1 MNIRLKKILASMLTI
16 ALLLSNSN
24 AMVLAEEF
32 SSESNAAQTASEENS
47 VAEENGVE
55 SEETIAI
62 ESEPINIIQEQDAN
76 GETLEQD
83 ENTMSEQEWIEST
96 SESQL
101 TENEEDSN
109 AVDDTLNDD
118 IFDEV
123 TLALTLVSDESEN
136 QTIKLN
142 TAEDFVNLS
151 KKKAS
156 TYQHSSIVIAPH
168 DNEGLDLSNTGF
180 SGLGSEDYPF
190 EGTIGFAGTYTGY
203 ITLDKALFN
212 VLSQDAQ
219 FSSALNLEAANNMLD
234 PLLTKKYVKGNND
247 ASSNTISLN
256 LDAVSK
262 QIDEEGTLAYSSFGG
277 IIGKID
283 TSASIA
289 LSVTSSVAV
298 GQCAVNGTGN
308 RGFFCNT
315 LGQNASLTVSGF
327 TGNADFNVTST
338 NGNAGTLVGL
348 MDSGAH
354 LTVTPELTFTGS
366 VNGDS
371 NAGGLVGSTA
381 QSAVIE
387 LSDNYSVSGGKISS
401 SNGNAGGLLGSLDDT
416 DIRIAENKK
425 VSVSGISLSSN
436 NSTGASGGLLG
447 NCCISRE
454 TTFDLSKYS
463 VNSVKITAGKY
474 SGGVFGVLKNQSANN
489 TITVSNGENIS
500 SNGKNTHNYG
510 GLIGKYQADQL
521 TSGLSLNSLTISS
534 EHNERKTSYSGVI
547 AEVAG
552 KSYVKMDE
560 LNVKVKQNSENGT
573 YFGGL
578 IAYSSNDANNS
589 AFFDI
594 GTVTISSDKN
604 NKASYSGGL
613 VGYLENGVI
622 RLSGKTDISKIQ
634 PQEVLPGY
642 GQLVGYRGA
651 ALVYAL
657 GTGSNY
663 DDTAKT
669 GWTLVRDGRGN
680 FISDIGNWGEV
691 VRVDGSKLKE
701 TQIITE
707 NDTENLLCF
716 DRVKH
721 IVTINGFHAYGE
733 NSSRGEIHNAQN
745 FAAIALSLQCKDAM
759 NGGALRLSTVVQ
771 PTWWIYLEADINL
784 QDTGVIG
791 FSRDDGS
798 NEAFT
803 GKFDG
808 KNHALTLDIGDAY
821 GVMADGGTACV
832 QRNNGC
838 GQIYNHKYIGLFAKT
853 KNITG
858 SNGIYNLTVNGNI
871 YYGLANSSY
880 EIWAGGLVSNQLQGT
895 ATFSGVTSD
904 VNISINSVQN
914 AQTTRTGGFVGY
926 ASSAANMKFENCKWK
941 GCFDKNKEG
950 KSYFIGGYIGCIGD
964 AQVGSIILNNSSI
977 GNGNDDRASIT
988 TLDSATDSKIGGILA
1003 ATENNGNSKITI
1015 TATDFAIDGFT
1026 ISSDATGNTGGF
1038 LGYEWHN
1045 VDFEAKGVE
1054 IKNAALNAENAGFGG
1069 LVYEAS
1075 GHWNVDALQNESNS
1089 KAGIRYGN
1097 GVSFKGKSIEDT
1109 PSALLVCRGDHYNG
1123 DTNKNYALYLEIDS
1137 PHAYQVDPTVS
1148 VTLKSGIYFDELV
1161 GVSIGDNGNGV
1172 VSIATDSSLNRDAC
1186 TTYTKQLTTDYPNPH
1201 TRYYYNLNSF
1211 DKADGKIESG
1221 QKLVMWSVGQ
1231 YCENNLTE
1239 YFISNG
1245 MKGGTTTLGGNI
1257 DLSGLSYYPID
1268 FSGNLEMSNATI
1280 KFDYDTINS
1289 FETGNEAQN
1298 RVENKL
1304 LNNAEKQHYLMQTGL
1319 LLNLTSPQTST
1330 ATLSLQNSTLS
1341 GSVGQTAEGESGALI
1356 VGTMSGKVTDN
1367 KVYPATVKID
1377 GLTLNGIYVAGV
1389 EQDDYAPLLVNVAGS
1404 NSTLN
1409 IKGVTTSDQYD
1420 ADKRTYAATS
1430 LFGNIGDE
1438 NAINMNVTFQNM
1450 KLDARKTSNDSSSY
1464 IYNTT
1469 QSIFTKATF
1478 LNSFAY
1484 DPNDT
1489 ASSGSYTF
1497 TKEDTVT
1504 KNEQGQWNGNVT
1516 YGLEISNT
1524 VSGRNPGSQ
1533 YHYLG
1538 DIDHLEFVVDAILRT
1553 TSQGS
1558 TDNTCFANGKYLR
1571 YVRIKEG
1578 HENKLY
1584 YHELDINLQ
1593 SASILE
1599 GCGTYND
1606 PFIIRSG
1613 AQLEAAAAFIAS
1625 GNSNGWEVNLPYNIV
1640 KNKGSLSAHDNTE
1653 KGHYKYT
1660 SSETWKTTDEVD
1672 KDLTSA
1678 SVRAYMRNAY
1688 YQIVEDIH
1696 LSESFYGLGGP
1707 NPDSNTFSGVI
1718 VGKKTYGTSPT
1729 VYITAQGT
1737 TKAFGGL
1744 IAFSQGSVVKNLT
1757 LDFGGKA
1764 ESSEGADDDLK
1775 EMKVTIESQAPS
1787 QERTN
1792 QSFFG
1797 GVIGYVVGGDNIIDG
1812 VTLNKLATTSV
1823 EVTGDNAYIT
1833 DIGGYVGLVGGNLQ
1847 SGGGVIFRNI
1857 SGMGIADF
1865 AGDSYKDYYYRNPFV
1880 GRVLDG
1886 YAFSEECVLDNT
1898 DKNYKIPK
1906 LVTETSTLRVTDS
1919 EIEIN
1924 SPQQLWV
1931 LSAIVNSGAGG
1942 GKVANNKIEYN
1953 NDAYKYGRSR
1963 TGTYENVGTAAAST
1977 EDNTDN
1983 TYWGGDFEK
1992 TKNQISYLV
2001 SKYAESIEAA
2011 KLSNDK
2017 NHSVIFSANCDMS
2030 SYGNGFRGIGTTYQD
2045 NNNTSIKDRTLLIK
2059 GKVGDKDT
2067 TNRTIALSRDIKEYA
2082 SEGNGGWW
2090 AQGVGLFPVVCFKE
2104 NTTVSYLKITGK
2116 SCISYKDNRTDRE
2129 LDYIGETSAGG
2140 FAGMTANGS
2149 GEKNVTFSYVRAEKL
2164 IVTGAKYSG
2173 GFFGVVGKSSRTT
2186 QGSSTIT
2193 QISTMVGNYTFTSC
2207 GYSDIT
2213 VEGGYSAGGFI
2224 GTYKNDSKS
2233 ITVNGGTQLES
2244 SDIGWIKDA
2253 CLEMYSAGCTADAK
2267 TKGYSGGGGI
2277 IGYYYGNNMNV
2288 ASKSTNKE
2296 DDGNVVIDHIYIYGP
2311 QFAYNCDYGLGG
2323 IIGLQAKGE
2332 LNIRNTNISH
2342 TAIEVKI
2349 DDNYEGQHKKNLRYY
2364 TTPACGLLKGY
2375 TTTWSR
2381 VSNLNITNCS
2391 VLNAGYCGGLFGQC
2405 NGFEVYDTTLSNL
2418 VVYSQGA
2425 GSYSG
2430 SAKVGGIV
2438 GGTGDDWYVERLT
2451 MTAVTV
2457 ISDGT
2462 TGLVE
2467 GNEVYGKNISITDFI
2482 NTDCVVATTQVKS
2495 AGYFLGGG
2503 TDPGSSNT
2511 TPGTDKV
2518 AGAAGMIIGA
2528 NKNNSNGELQNNCK
2542 LMGFNIGVN
2551 NLTLGYYCGG
2561 DRSDLTYR
2569 YDKEHYSGQFQSKSK
2584 ENSIELSKN
2593 TIGVYDEESE
2603 TGTPYSKITMSD
2615 LNHYTGGY
2623 LGLIT
2628 GGENDNGGGYIQV
2641 VGLSVQGGFYPYEL
2655 NGNGDATFA
2664 SKSLKNDGMINYVGN
2679 QKENNY
2685 VIFADY
2691 LGKSFSDKDANQEGT
2706 KGIID
2711 SGYPQNI
2718 PATSPYV
2725 IINSTA
2731 DLKVYSS
2738 AEDTAGMKL
2747 TSDGMNGTAK
2757 SSIVTDV
2764 LDPDTGK
2771 PYQQRYNRVTYKKTG
2786 EDDNVSLAN
2795 VAEKFDTTNG
2805 EYNDKMSTYFT
2816 ASESN
2821 QENYQGMEDFDVL
2834 VIDTTKSTEISLMIH
2849 EYISLLTNCDQ
2860 TGKFL
2865 SSDSDKSTK
2874 IKEQYTSINAY
2885 TYKWDG
2891 SKFVKTDN
2899 SSLIINS
2906 DHSLSVRVGAHDN
2919 QNDQFT
2925 VLDVYYKSKCLGWST
2940 GTRQENAEGYH
2951 LFIPVVVKKVLR
2963 TEFTIRMHSGSS
2975 DYASAYSGNSAILAN
2990 YGERF
2995 TAQLTYSY
3003 IWTADEWN
3011 SNIASGENFLWS
3023 YDKQVKLGDQKGSLG
3038 EETTRYTLVD
3048 MNRRGDGN
3056 TFFTGNGTALESVE
3070 GKTEAILKFDKLRG
3084 YSSVYLSDLLPLT
3097 EKTDVNG
3104 TLKRVESTDSAA
3116 TIRRWDGIQYI
3127 YYAPKTDKDVAGTT
3141 YYTLTVGSG
3150 TEEVKVS
3157 EVYYLTV
3164 NCKEDKGVITQVAT
3178 LGLDKMTS
3186 TNPLALPSRMRVNPG
3201 YNIYT
3206 LGKFYELSDVSITPS
3221 GENKTGSIQ
3230 VVENDYI
3237 DLELCTNV
3245 SVPEKDREVFNSYA
3259 MNDATFFRFAI
3270 QMHNDGNTGS
3280 DQILA
3285 STIDVSGVKLGNNE
3299 IASSDYSCEIS
3310 NGILY
3315 LTIKNRTGSDF
3326 LNTKVT
3332 ANIKLGYE
3340 GDADRIDS
3348 QFPLRSVSDTPGIT
3362 FSVNAAIAY
3371 SENSL
3376 DGSTM
3381 SEVASNSSKF
3391 YRETVNSA
3399 EITYN
3404 AYSTVS
3410 EDGNVSQLGINGKEV
3425 AENGGIQIT
3434 TQGMYNATQMS
3445 GLNTEDEQSEN
3456 YPYYLAGTLELQ
3468 KKTGS
3473 AGACA
3478 YIPVTMS
3485 DYIETVS
3492 INQGTPGTPGYS
3504 YNFKIELTEEQVKN
3518 IDHDQIEIDISYF
3531 VKSDKKI
3538 ENLGEKGQY
3547 ANYMVILKAHLENK
3561 SGKKLIDDVSDY
3573 IIYTNAKFYNGII
3586 STRDFNQ

>member
-1 MNIRLKKILASMLTI
+1 MNIRLKKILASMLTVT
-16 ALLLSNSN
+16 LLLSNSN
-24 AMVLAEEF
+24 AVVFAEEF
-32 SSESNAAQTASEENS
+32 SSESNTQTASEDHVVTSEKND
-47 VAEENGVE
+47 VE
-55 SEETIAI
+55 SEETISI
-62 ESEPINIIQEQDAN
+62 ENEPSNDIQEQDAD
-76 GETLEQD
+76 GEIIEPD
-83 ENTMSEQEWIEST
+83 ENTMSEQEWIESI

-136 QTIKLN
+136 QTIPLN

-168 DNEGLDLSNTGF
+168 DKEGLDLSNTGF

-262 QIDEEGTLAYSSFGG
+262 QIDEEGTLSYSSFGG
-277 IIGKID
+277 IIGEID

-327 TGNADFNVTST
+327 TDNADFNVTST

-348 MDSGAH
+348 MSSGAH
-354 LTVTPELTFTGS
+354 LTVTPEFTFTGS
-366 VNGDS
+366 VNGYS
-371 NAGGLVGSTA
+371 NAGGLVGSA
-381 QSAVIE
+381 DKSAVVE
-387 LSDNYSVSGGKISS
+387 LRENYSVSEGTISS
-401 SNGNAGGLLGSLDDT
+401 SNGNAGGLFGSLDDT
-416 DIRIAENKK
+416 AIDIAENKN

-721 IVTINGFHAYGE
+721 TVTINGFHAYGE

-832 QRNNGC
+832 QQNNGC

-1015 TATDFAIDGFT
+1015 TATDFVIDGFT

-1045 VDFEAKGVE
+1045 VDFEANGVE
-1054 IKNAALNAENAGFGG
+1054 IKNATLNAEKAGFGG

-1075 GHWNVDALQNESNS
+1075 GHWTVGVLDTESS
-1089 KAGIRYGN
+1089 QKVGISYGK
-1097 GVSFKGKSIEDT
+1097 GVLFSGKSINAT
-1109 PSALLVCRGDHYNG
+1109 PSALLVCRGDHYNT
-1123 DTNKNYALYLEIDS
+1123 DTNKNYALYLEIDL
-1137 PHAYQVDPTVS
+1137 PHAYQVDSTVS
-1148 VTLKSGIYFDELV
+1148 VTLKSGTYFDELV

-1186 TTYTKQLTTDYPNPH
+1186 TTYTKQLTTDYQNPH

-1211 DKADGKIESG
+1211 AKAEETIDSG
-1221 QKLVMWSVGQ
+1221 TGLVMWSVGQ
-1231 YCENNLTE
+1231 YCESNLTG
-1239 YFISNG
+1239 YFISGEKGADTIIAG
-1245 MKGGTTTLGGNI
+1245 MI
-1257 DLSGLSYYPID
+1257 DLTGLSYYPVD
-1268 FSGNLEMSNATI
+1268 YSGNLTLEEVVIT
-1280 KFDYDTINS
+1280 FDYAQINS
-1289 FETGNEAQN
+1289 LETG
-1298 RVENKL
+1298 NKL
-1304 LNNAEKQHYLMQTGL
+1304 LNNAKKQHYLMQTGL

-1718 VGKKTYGTSPT
+1718 IGKKADGTNPI

-1737 TKAFGGL
+1737 TKAFGGV

-1775 EMKVTIESQAPS
+1775 AMKVTIESQAPS
-1787 QERTN
+1787 QERAN

-1812 VTLNKLATTSV
+1812 VTLNNLDTTSV
-1823 EVTGDNAYIT
+1823 KVTGVNVYIA

-1857 SGMGIADF
+1857 SGTGIADF
-1865 AGDSYKDYYYRNPFV
+1865 AEDSYKDYYYRNPFV

-1886 YAFSEECVLDNT
+1886 YVFSEGCVLDNT
-1898 DKNYKIPK
+1898 DKNYKIPE
-1906 LVTETSTLRVTDS
+1906 LVYGDENRLTVDSS
-1919 EIEIN
+1919 EITIG
-1924 SPQQLWV
+1924 SQQQLWV

-1942 GKVANNKIEYN
+1942 GQVANNKIEYN

-2001 SKYAESIEAA
+2001 SKYAVSTEAA
-2011 KLSNDK
+2011 KLSNNN

-2059 GKVGDKDT
+2059 GKVGDKNT
-2067 TNRTIALSRDIKEYA
+2067 TNRTIKLSRDIKEYA

-2090 AQGVGLFPVVCFKE
+2090 AQGVGLFPVVCFKAQ
-2104 NTTVSYLKITGK
+2104 TTVSYLTITGT
-2116 SCISYKDNRTDRE
+2116 SCISYKDYRINKN
-2129 LDYIGETSAGG
+2129 LDYIGETCAGG

-2149 GEKNVTFSYVRAEKL
+2149 GENNVTFSNVKAENLMVK
-2164 IVTGAKYSG
+2164 GAKYSG
-2173 GFFGVVGKSSRTT
+2173 GFFGVIGYSSRTT
-2186 QGSSTIT
+2186 QGSTTIS
-2193 QISTMVGNYTFTSC
+2193 QISTKVGNYTFTSC

-2224 GTYKNDSKS
+2224 GTYKNDDKT

-2253 CLEMYSAGCTADAK
+2253 CLEMYSAGCKTDAK

-2277 IGYYYGNNMNV
+2277 VGYYYGSDMHV
-2288 ASKSTNKE
+2288 ASKNYNAD
-2296 DDGNVVIDHIYIYGP
+2296 DDG
-2311 QFAYNCDYGLGG
+2311 
-2323 IIGLQAKGE
+2323 
-2332 LNIRNTNISH
+2332 
-2342 TAIEVKI
+2342 
-2349 DDNYEGQHKKNLRYY
+2349 
-2364 TTPACGLLKGY
+2364 
-2375 TTTWSR
+2375 
-2381 VSNLNITNCS
+2381 
-2391 VLNAGYCGGLFGQC
+2391 
-2405 NGFEVYDTTLSNL
+2405 
-2418 VVYSQGA
+2418 
-2425 GSYSG
+2425 
-2430 SAKVGGIV
+2430 
-2438 GGTGDDWYVERLT
+2438 
-2451 MTAVTV
+2451 
-2457 ISDGT
+2457 
-2462 TGLVE
+2462 
-2467 GNEVYGKNISITDFI
+2467 
-2482 NTDCVVATTQVKS
+2482 
-2495 AGYFLGGG
+2495 
-2503 TDPGSSNT
+2503 
-2511 TPGTDKV
+2511 
-2518 AGAAGMIIGA
+2518 
-2528 NKNNSNGELQNNCK
+2528 
-2542 LMGFNIGVN
+2542 
-2551 NLTLGYYCGG
+2551 
-2561 DRSDLTYR
+2561 
-2569 YDKEHYSGQFQSKSK
+2569 
-2584 ENSIELSKN
+2584 
-2593 TIGVYDEESE
+2593 
-2603 TGTPYSKITMSD
+2603 
-2615 LNHYTGGY
+2615 
-2623 LGLIT
+2623 
-2628 GGENDNGGGYIQV
+2628 
-2641 VGLSVQGGFYPYEL
+2641 
-2655 NGNGDATFA
+2655 
-2664 SKSLKNDGMINYVGN
+2664 
-2679 QKENNY
+2679 
-2685 VIFADY
+2685 
-2691 LGKSFSDKDANQEGT
+2691 
-2706 KGIID
+2706 
-2711 SGYPQNI
+2711 
-2718 PATSPYV
+2718 
-2725 IINSTA
+2725 
-2731 DLKVYSS
+2731 
-2738 AEDTAGMKL
+2738 
-2747 TSDGMNGTAK
+2747 
-2757 SSIVTDV
+2757 
-2764 LDPDTGK
+2764 
-2771 PYQQRYNRVTYKKTG
+2771 
-2786 EDDNVSLAN
+2786 
-2795 VAEKFDTTNG
+2795 
-2805 EYNDKMSTYFT
+2805 
-2816 ASESN
+2816 
-2821 QENYQGMEDFDVL
+2821 
-2834 VIDTTKSTEISLMIH
+2834 
-2849 EYISLLTNCDQ
+2849 
-2860 TGKFL
+2860 
-2865 SSDSDKSTK
+2865 
-2874 IKEQYTSINAY
+2874 
-2885 TYKWDG
+2885 
-2891 SKFVKTDN
+2891 
-2899 SSLIINS
+2899 
-2906 DHSLSVRVGAHDN
+2906 
-2919 QNDQFT
+2919 
-2925 VLDVYYKSKCLGWST
+2925 
-2940 GTRQENAEGYH
+2940 
-2951 LFIPVVVKKVLR
+2951 
-2963 TEFTIRMHSGSS
+2963 
-2975 DYASAYSGNSAILAN
+2975 
-2990 YGERF
+2990 
-2995 TAQLTYSY
+2995 
-3003 IWTADEWN
+3003 
-3011 SNIASGENFLWS
+3011 
-3023 YDKQVKLGDQKGSLG
+3023 
-3038 EETTRYTLVD
+3038 
-3048 MNRRGDGN
+3048 
-3056 TFFTGNGTALESVE
+3056 
-3070 GKTEAILKFDKLRG
+3070 
-3084 YSSVYLSDLLPLT
+3084 
-3097 EKTDVNG
+3097 
-3104 TLKRVESTDSAA
+3104 
-3116 TIRRWDGIQYI
+3116 
-3127 YYAPKTDKDVAGTT
+3127 
-3141 YYTLTVGSG
+3141 
-3150 TEEVKVS
+3150 
-3157 EVYYLTV
+3157 
-3164 NCKEDKGVITQVAT
+3164 
-3178 LGLDKMTS
+3178 
-3186 TNPLALPSRMRVNPG
+3186 
-3201 YNIYT
+3201 
-3206 LGKFYELSDVSITPS
+3206 
-3221 GENKTGSIQ
+3221 
-3230 VVENDYI
+3230 
-3237 DLELCTNV
+3237 
-3245 SVPEKDREVFNSYA
+3245 
-3259 MNDATFFRFAI
+3259 
-3270 QMHNDGNTGS
+3270 
-3280 DQILA
+3280 
-3285 STIDVSGVKLGNNE
+3285 
-3299 IASSDYSCEIS
+3299 
-3310 NGILY
+3310 
-3315 LTIKNRTGSDF
+3315 
-3326 LNTKVT
+3326 
-3332 ANIKLGYE
+3332 
-3340 GDADRIDS
+3340 
-3348 QFPLRSVSDTPGIT
+3348 
-3362 FSVNAAIAY
+3362 
-3371 SENSL
+3371 
-3376 DGSTM
+3376 
-3381 SEVASNSSKF
+3381 
-3391 YRETVNSA
+3391 
-3399 EITYN
+3399 
-3404 AYSTVS
+3404 
-3410 EDGNVSQLGINGKEV
+3410 
-3425 AENGGIQIT
+3425 
-3434 TQGMYNATQMS
+3434 
-3445 GLNTEDEQSEN
+3445 
-3456 YPYYLAGTLELQ
+3456 
-3468 KKTGS
+3468 
-3473 AGACA
+3473 
-3478 YIPVTMS
+3478 
-3485 DYIETVS
+3485 TVS
-3492 INQGTPGTPGYS
+3492 IN
-3504 YNFKIELTEEQVKN
+3504 N
-3518 IDHDQIEIDISYF
+3518 
-3531 VKSDKKI
+3531 
-3538 ENLGEKGQY
+3538 
-3547 ANYMVILKAHLENK
+3547 
-3561 SGKKLIDDVSDY
+3561 
-3573 IIYTNAKFYNGII
+3573 
-3586 STRDFNQ
+3586 